1 MAIEFFPVYDC
12 AASERTRRLRFW
24 LPLRELFP
32 GLLESRTIVHSKVA
46 LSPLYSMDLSQSDL
60 RRQLQL
66 GEKTKLLMDS
76 TGYQRMTLKSSG
88 RMPDPIQVL
97 RYQERNMTDI
107 AMTLD
112 VPFRPEVT
120 SLAEGWR
127 RIKLSMKYATMAL
140 KERSLPPMQLYCV
153 IHAWDYLS
161 ARKVSEEAS
170 HYDFDGYAL
179 GAPEPQNRQMA
190 STGYLEHLSQLLVAV
205 KKAIGKRPLHVLGV
219 GSLPALYLMGLIGVS
234 SFDTL
239 KYLHTAKYRAYLM
252 PSGDVA
258 TVGLRSKS
266 RRRLRDLPC
275 ACPVCSNVD
284 VSIFS
289 QDGSIPGALLA
300 IHNLLTMKSYV
311 STINSAIANNW
322 FDDALERAVRLMP
335 TLRRPVR
342 WIKHHCKSEEHNI
355 REGS

>member
-1 MAIEFFPVYDC
+1 MIEFFPVYDC
-12 AASERTRRLRFW
+12 ALSERAKKLRFW

-32 GLLESRTIVHSKVA
+32 ALLESRTIVHDKVA
-46 LSPLYSMDLSQSDL
+46 LCPLYSMDLSHGDL

-76 TGYQRMTLKSSG
+76 TGYQRMTLKSIG
-88 RMPDPIQVL
+88 QMPDPIQVL
-97 RYQERNMTDI
+97 RYQEQNKTDL

-120 SLAEGWR
+120 SLSEGWR
-127 RIKLSMKYATMAL
+127 RIQLSMKYATMAL
-140 KERSLPPMQLYCV
+140 KEKSQPAMRLYCV

-161 ARKVSEEAS
+161 AKKVAEEA
-170 HYDFDGYAL
+170 YQYGFDGYAL
-179 GAPEPQNRQMA
+179 GAPEPLHRQMGN
-190 STGYLEHLSQLLVAV
+190 SQYLERLSQLLVAV
-205 KKAIGKRPLHVLGV
+205 KETIGDRPLHLLGV

-239 KYLHTAKYRAYLM
+239 KYLHAAKYRAYLM
-252 PSGDVA
+252 PSGSIA
-258 TVGLRSKS
+258 SVGLRSKG
-266 RRRLRDLPC
+266 RRRLHDLPC
-275 ACPVCSNVD
+275 SCPVCSNVD
-284 VSIFS
+284 VDILS

-300 IHNLLTMKSYV
+300 LHNLLTMKSYV

-322 FDDALERAVRLMP
+322 FEDALERAVRLMP
-335 TLRRPVR
+335 ILRRPVR
-342 WIKHHCKSEEHNI
+342 WIKHHRRPGEHNI